1 MRQAQPKMFSGMKRF
16 FYKIFFILSFLLLPS
31 ISLPVDKNTAAEIER
46 LIEKYRP
53 EIIRLRRYFHMN
65 PELGN
70 QEVETARL
78 ISSRLIS
85 LGFEVKNGVAVTGV
99 TGLLRGYAPGPTI
112 AIRADM
118 DALPIQELTDVPFK
132 SLNPGIMHACGHDL
146 HMAIALGTAH
156 VLNEMRSQLRGNIKF
171 IFQPAEEGLP
181 SGEEGGASLMI
192 KEGVL
197 DDPPVRAIF
206 GLHVWPEA
214 SVGQVMFSPGII
226 MASSDWFKLTIK
238 GRGAHGA
245 RPQEGVDAIV
255 LASRVIMA
263 LQSITSRFIDPTDP
277 IVLTVGKISGGTR
290 SNILADQVILEGTV
304 RTLSQE
310 NRQKIK
316 GLISSIVQGI
326 VQPPGGDFTLD
337 YQQTVP
343 FVYNH
348 PELARLMM
356 PSMINA
362 VGAENVLEL
371 KPQFVAEDFAFFA
384 QKIPALYFFLG
395 VKNPRETRPAPLH
408 SPYFNPDERSIP
420 VGIRVMCHLLLDCL
434 EKWSTFEAPS
444 NKF

>member
-1 MRQAQPKMFSGMKRF
+1 
-16 FYKIFFILSFLLLPS
+16 
-31 ISLPVDKNTAAEIER
+31 
-46 LIEKYRP
+46 
-53 EIIRLRRYFHMN
+53 MN

-85 LGFEVKNGVAVTGV
+85 LGFEVKSGVAVTGV

-118 DALPIQELTDVPFK
+118 DALPIQELTNVPFK

-156 VLNEMRSQLRGNIKF
+156 VLNELRSRLRGNIKF

-214 SVGQVMFSPGII
+214 NVGQIMFSPGII
-226 MASSDWFKLTIK
+226 MASSDWFQLTIK

-255 LASRVIMA
+255 LASQIIMA

-310 NRQKIK
+310 NRQKIQ
-316 GLISSIVQGI
+316 GLISSIVRGI
-326 VQPPGGDFTLD
+326 VQPLGGDFILD
-337 YQQTVP
+337 YRQTVP

-356 PSMINA
+356 PSLINA
-362 VGAENVLEL
+362 AGAENVLEL

-384 QKIPALYFFLG
+384 QKIPAFYFFLG

-434 EKWSTFEAPS
+434 EKWSSFESPS
-444 NKF
+444 PKF